1 MKDCGCKKKRK
12 AARKLKRQNMY
23 NKINEWIVAHI
34 YPIVKKVWIWLK
46 KYGWQFLNFA
56 ALLAIFHYGKDCTAS
71 NTINGVWLLAL
82 AMMYTYTLFKMFTK

>member
-1 MKDCGCKKKRK
+1 
-12 AARKLKRQNMY
+12 MY

-82 AMMYTYTLFKMFTK
+82 GNDVHLHIIQNVYEIK